1 MEKTIESRLKD
12 ASWYLEEFL
21 KQPKRVQELLLI
33 SNLKNGIIPDVFCY
47 EYKSPIEAIF
57 ITAFE
62 LYIKF
67 YNKEQILLLP
77 QKEIYIE
84 NKKYIVDFEFESDEY
99 VNQFNTD
106 KKIIIECDGHQFH
119 QKTKEQVTKDN
130 EREYNLKMA
139 GYQVLRFSGSQIYN
153 EPFKCAEDT
162 YNFIMKHIEE
172 G

>member
-1 MEKTIESRLKD
+1 MDNKLKET
-12 ASWYLEEFL
+12 SWYLEEFL
-21 KQPKRVQELLLI
+21 KQPKRVQELLLFNNI
-33 SNLKNGIIPDVFCY
+33 QNDVVPDVFCS

-67 YNKEQILLLP
+67 NNKEQIFLLP
-77 QKEIYIE
+77 QREICIE
-84 NKKYIVDFEFESDEY
+84 NKKYIVDFEFEADEY
-99 VNQFNTD
+99 VNQFNTN

-130 EREYNLKMA
+130 KREYDLKMA

-162 YNFIMKHIEE
+162 YNFIIKYIKEE
-172 G
+172 